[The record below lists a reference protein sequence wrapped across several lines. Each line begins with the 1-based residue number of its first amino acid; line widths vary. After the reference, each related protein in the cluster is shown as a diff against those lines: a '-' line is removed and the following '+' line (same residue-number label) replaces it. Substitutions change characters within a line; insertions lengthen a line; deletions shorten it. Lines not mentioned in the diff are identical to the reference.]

1 MNLQEELN
9 KSQFLLVKYGLIIVL
24 VVLALIIL
32 MLFKFKIN
40 NQPVILILVEYY
52 IG

>member
-1 MNLQEELN
+1 MDLQEKLN
-9 KSQFLLVKYGLIIVL
+9 KSQFLLVKYGLLIIL
-24 VVLALIIL
+24 LVLALIIL

-40 NQPVILILVEYY
+40 NQPIILMLIEYY

>member
-9 KSQFLLVKYGLIIVL
+9 KNQFLLVKYGLMIILMVF
-24 VVLALIIL
+24 ALIIL

-40 NQPVILILVEYY
+40 NQPIILILIEYY